1 MALNETL
8 RGAQW
13 DDGDDARSLY
23 TGPPDR
29 GAEAREGRMPTA
41 MLIGAKTMTPDQ
53 IDLVQST
60 FAKVV
65 PIADLAADLFYN
77 RLFQIAPE
85 VKPLFRND
93 MREQGRKLMTTLGVV
108 VCGLKNLEA
117 ILPAAKALAVKHV
130 GYGVAEAHYKPVG
143 EALIWTLE
151 KGLGGDFTPE
161 VKSAW
166 LSAYGAL
173 SGVMIAEA
181 YGKAAAA

>member
-1 MALNETL
+1 
-8 RGAQW
+8 
-13 DDGDDARSLY
+13 
-23 TGPPDR
+23 
-29 GAEAREGRMPTA
+29 
-41 MLIGAKTMTPDQ
+41 MTPDQ
-53 IDLVQST
+53 IDLVQSS

-108 VCGLKNLEA
+108 VSGLKNLEA

-130 GYGVAEAHYKPVG
+130 GYGAHYKPVG

-161 VKSAW
+161 VRSAW